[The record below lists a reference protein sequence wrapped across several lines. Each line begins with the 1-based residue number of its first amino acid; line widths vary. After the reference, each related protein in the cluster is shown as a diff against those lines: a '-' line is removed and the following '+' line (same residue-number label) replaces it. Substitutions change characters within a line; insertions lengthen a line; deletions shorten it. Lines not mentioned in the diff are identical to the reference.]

1 MKAMFLYIHIKKH
14 EIYLLLYALPRDIK
28 RIGKNGM
35 QNQLTIIIGTNMKKR
50 RQDRSLTLEQL
61 SAISGIDKERLKL
74 FEDCKARPD
83 AEELL
88 DICKALEISISDLL
102 DVKSN

>member
-1 MKAMFLYIHIKKH
+1 
-14 EIYLLLYALPRDIK
+14 
-28 RIGKNGM
+28 M

-50 RQDRSLTLEQL
+50 RQDHPLTLEQL
-61 SAISGIDKERLKL
+61 SMISGIDKERLKL
-74 FEDCKARPD
+74 FEDSKSRPE